1 MHKRHTYTRT
11 GVTQQNIS
19 VGLFVR
25 KIYWGVTNKFCS
37 FIPVPQ
43 RGENKSK
50 IVLQWVHPFSDISM
64 QDAQYSVEHPVSSLY
79 KYLRAAKVSL
89 YQESWDLRKLLL
101 KRGLFGVSRLC
112 TLTFR
117 ELSFSCLTYTFKEIK
132 WFWDATN
139 IMWNKVTR

>member
-1 MHKRHTYTRT
+1 MTHLYEDRSNTAEYLRWSLCEKDILRGYKQILQFYTCT
-11 GVTQQNIS
+11 PN
-19 VGLFVR
+19 VGE
-25 KIYWGVTNKFCS
+25 K
-37 FIPVPQ
+37 
-43 RGENKSK
+43 KSK

-101 KRGLFGVSRLC
+101 KRGLFGDSRLC

-132 WFWDATN
+132 
-139 IMWNKVTR
+139 